1 MKINRIGKRIENILL
16 VKKSIRFE
24 RFFGNTYMRMQDGK
38 YNFVIEQRRLQHVEI
53 CNTFINQLEKGGYK
67 VDCVNEVDLAH
78 KKTENKDLLISVG
91 GDNTFLRSASSIR
104 NNQDTSILG
113 INSCPMYQDGTL
125 TSFQVNHGDHKQQI
139 EMFIKCLDQSG
150 KSSEPDYIEYYPRQR
165 IQLKIQRYMNM
176 CQETNAAFGLKSSN
190 FKLSDQE
197 LERDPTQSGTVRKLG
212 NMENFEDDFKDD
224 EYNVL
229 NEVMTAERDPSQLSI
244 YRLNVNGRDLGKF
257 RSSGI
262 LIATGT
268 GSTGWLYSAKAI
280 GADRV
285 THIKKALGMK
295 AENDNS
301 SDLIDYEIA
310 KRINDKTI
318 FPVDAA

>member
-1 MKINRIGKRIENILL
+1 MDK
-16 VKKSIRFE
+16 
-24 RFFGNTYMRMQDGK
+24 
-38 YNFVIEQRRLQHVEI
+38 VE
-53 CNTFINQLEKGGYK
+53 TDDSDF
-67 VDCVNEVDLAH
+67 D
-78 KKTENKDLLISVG
+78 
-91 GDNTFLRSASSIR
+91 FL
-104 NNQDTSILG
+104 
-113 INSCPMYQDGTL
+113 
-125 TSFQVNHGDHKQQI
+125 
-139 EMFIKCLDQSG
+139 
-150 KSSEPDYIEYYPRQR
+150 
-165 IQLKIQRYMNM
+165 
-176 CQETNAAFGLKSSN
+176 
-190 FKLSDQE
+190 
-197 LERDPTQSGTVRKLG
+197 
-212 NMENFEDDFKDD
+212 
-224 EYNVL
+224 VL

-285 THIKKALGMK
+285 TQIKKALGMK

-318 FPVDAA
+318 FPADSA